1 MYEDYNKFLIKRFK
15 EIFNGDF
22 EKAMSSFSKHP
33 KKAIRINTLKI
44 SVSKCLERL
53 KRKGFKFSKIPWIDY
68 AFFVENEP
76 ISLAATVEHLAGYFY
91 IQDATSMLPPLEL
104 SPRKEEIVLDMTASP
119 GGKTTHLSQIM
130 ENKGVIFAS
139 DVDKRRMKALIYNT
153 TRMGVENM
161 IAVRTDAR
169 KIKEFGV
176 MFDKI
181 LLDAPCS
188 SDGTIGK
195 NPRLKKE
202 LSKNDYLK
210 YPLLQK
216 ELIKSAKS
224 VLNPGGILLYST
236 CSTAPEENEEV
247 VEYAVE
253 NLGFKVMPLKNKR
266 YLKRGMT
273 EFFGRKYKSY
283 LKNCGRAEPFKYDT
297 QAFFLAK
304 LKI

>member
-1 MYEDYNKFLIKRFK
+1 
-15 EIFNGDF
+15 
-22 EKAMSSFSKHP
+22 MSSFSKPP
-33 KKAIRINTLKI
+33 KKAIRINTLKM

-53 KRKGFKFSKIPWIDY
+53 KKKGFEFSRIPWMNY
-68 AFFVENEP
+68 AFFVEKEP
-76 ISLAATVEHLAGYFY
+76 TPLAATIEHLAGYFY
-91 IQDATSMLPPLEL
+91 IQDAASMLPPLEL
-104 SPRKEEIVLDMTASP
+104 SPKKGDIVLDMTASP

-130 ENKGVIFAS
+130 ENKGVILAS
-139 DVDKRRMKALIYNT
+139 DIDKRRMKALIYNT

-161 IAVRTDAR
+161 VAIRTDAR

-176 MFDKI
+176 TFDKI

-202 LSKNDYLK
+202 LSQNDYLK

-224 VLNPGGILLYST
+224 VLNPGGSLIYST

-247 VEYAVE
+247 VNYAVE
-253 NLGFKVMPLKNKR
+253 NLGFKLMPLKNKK
-266 YLKRGMT
+266 YLRSGMT

-283 LKNCGRAEPFKYDT
+283 LKKCGRVEPFKYNT

-304 LKI
+304 LKL